1 VKVKDLDI
9 GELTVTLSPSAEFDK
24 VTHSG
29 LFLAIDTHFAKLFR
43 PFERSEPLDLES
55 GGPPSFEP
63 PLKFEGDTGHLTV
76 WFLLFFHDE
85 PNEPRGCQICAAL
98 ASV

>member
-43 PFERSEPLDLES
+43 PFERSEPL
-55 GGPPSFEP
+55 
-63 PLKFEGDTGHLTV
+63 
-76 WFLLFFHDE
+76 W
-85 PNEPRGCQICAAL
+85 I
-98 ASV
+98 

>member
-1 VKVKDLDI
+1 MSASTSPCAAKSPCRASRASLKACAENVRVGRPSTQRVKVKDLDI

-63 PLKFEGDTGHLTV
+63 
-76 WFLLFFHDE
+76 
-85 PNEPRGCQICAAL
+85 
-98 ASV
+98 